1 MGLFQRAH
9 SLRSASG
16 SERSSAAKA
25 RGLLAR
31 GLQFVQKV
39 IPATEELPDTTA
51 EGRFEPVKA
60 AQDLW
65 TSLDR
70 LDGGLESPGQ
80 FFRLLVQTL
89 KLKRAAVL
97 LFDPARL
104 VFAPWAIQGFD
115 QTTNRRLRIA
125 MGANEAVNRLAAG
138 DVLLLHG
145 AGELKDFRQ
154 YFSFRESAAL
164 QELLLVPFIQEN
176 RFMGMLLVAEREGG
190 LEQDNLRVYEQ
201 LSGRAAALFYRT
213 RERILEAA
221 KRGLPEKTG
230 TLKERVRAAAQFSRE
245 RGIGLIMIRFSI
257 ARITQRILK
266 RNPYIDSFRLHED
279 IFRVVLS
286 LFQSLGSVF
295 QIDQERLLAVIGNMR
310 NGDPDLLL
318 YNLKGT
324 LKRLF
329 HELADEEQIELE
341 EEYRSSGEG
350 VEDALTYLAELV

>member
-16 SERSSAAKA
+16 SNRSNAVKTG
-25 RGLLAR
+25 GLLAR
-31 GLQFVQKV
+31 SLRFLPTVLSTGEEYLKT
-39 IPATEELPDTTA
+39 IPKEKSEPAPSA
-51 EGRFEPVKA
+51 E
-60 AQDLW
+60 DLW
-65 TSLDR
+65 ASLDR

-80 FFRLLVQTL
+80 FFCLLVEKL
-89 KLKRAAVL
+89 KLRRAAVL
-97 LFDPARL
+97 LFDPVRL
-104 VFAPWAIQGFD
+104 VFAPWAIRGFD

-138 DVLLLHG
+138 DVVLLHG
-145 AGELKDFRQ
+145 AGELQDFQR
-154 YFSFRESAAL
+154 YFSFRELAGL
-164 QELLLVPFIQEN
+164 HELLLIPFIREN
-176 RFMGMLLVAEREGG
+176 RFMGMLLIAEREGG
-190 LEQDNLRVYEQ
+190 LEQDDLRTYENI
-201 LSGRAAALFYRT
+201 SSRAAALFYRT
-213 RERILEAA
+213 RECNLEAA
-221 KRGLPEKTG
+221 KRRLPEKPE

-257 ARITQRILK
+257 AKAAQRILK
-266 RNPYIDSFRLHED
+266 RNPYIDSFRLRED

-295 QIDQERLLAVIGNMR
+295 QIDQERLLAVISNMR

-329 HELADEEQIELE
+329 QELADEEQIELE
-341 EEYRSSGEG
+341 EEFRSSGKDA
-350 VEDALTYLAELV
+350 EDALTYLAELV